1 MNDNSLDRLLYMD
14 DLIRRKAT
22 GKPSQFAKKL
32 SVSER
37 TLYRWI
43 GIFRNRGIFIDY
55 DSIRETYYYNQRAE
69 SMAPLEFLRKE
80 TTDQS

>member
-1 MNDNSLDRLLYMD
+1 MTDKALDRLLYMD

-32 SVSER
+32 QISER

-43 GIFRNRGIFIDY
+43 GTLRNRGIFIEY
-55 DSIRETYYYNQRAE
+55 DLHRESYFYSTTAE
-69 SMAPLEFLRKE
+69 KESPLHFLRNVAG
-80 TTDQS
+80 